1 MKKIVKQKPQDELV
15 LEVLKKL
22 TKRIEEATVDIH
34 SIKFDVKETK
44 LDVGFM
50 QSDFAIMKV
59 DIEKLKSDMTG
70 METNLGDKLVGLESR
85 LNERIG
91 HVADLITVELGG
103 KLRNHEKRIK
113 KLEQVQ
119 QTA

>member
-34 SIKFDVKETK
+34 SIKIDIKETK

-50 QSDFAIMKV
+50 QSDFAIMKI
-59 DIEKLKSDMTG
+59 DIERIREELEKV
-70 METNLGDKLVGLESR
+70 EERLGK
-85 LNERIG
+85 RIAN
-91 HVADLITVELGG
+91 VADLITMSMTQKFKTV
-103 KLRNHEKRIK
+103 EKRIK

>member
-1 MKKIVKQKPQDELV
+1 MKKIAKQRPQDEQV
-15 LEVLKKL
+15 LDVLKRL

-34 SIKFDVKETK
+34 SIKYDVKSTK

-59 DIEKLKSDMTG
+59 DIEKLRTELD
-70 METNLGDKLVGLESR
+70 NKLTDIEGR
-85 LNERIG
+85 LNKRLT

-103 KLRNHEKRIK
+103 KLQNHEKRIQK
-113 KLEQVQ
+113 IEHVQ